1 MKQER
6 KKIAMPKY
14 QDVAQME
21 TLSCDEVKLQL
32 LNFSRQYH
40 RIYPAYNERNQQLGK
55 IHNRIKEQWKFL
67 YYTSPDVARK
77 VAEEVEVSFEN
88 ELHFP
93 HLNDTERVLQAIG
106 QSIRH
111 IPQLEDVSE
120 EMQKLKREKEELLQQ
135 LAQAKELAEHRGKKI
150 IELEAKAKEFVPVMS
165 EKITEIKVV
174 GKGITLKPKPINIV
188 EEGKKEALPVVKE
201 SSMEVI
207 EKEAEVFE
215 EKVENLEIFTL
226 LENYNP
232 SPAVDPIY
240 DCEIEY
246 EGKRASV
253 YCLDGRNTPS
263 REHFDDMIK
272 MTDRIC
278 FIGDNRK
285 EFNQYIASDFVMWLI
300 GQGKNN
306 QIGYSFTTKQKLR
319 TTKEL
324 NEFIIS

>member
-14 QDVAQME
+14 QEMEQIE

-40 RIYPAYNERNQQLGK
+40 RIYPAYNERNEQLGK

-77 VAEEVEVSFEN
+77 VAEEVEVSFED
-88 ELHFP
+88 ETHFP
-93 HLNDTERVLQAIG
+93 HLNDTERVLQAIT

-111 IPQLEDVSE
+111 LPQLEDVSE
-120 EMQKLKREKEELLQQ
+120 EVQTLKREKEELLHQ
-135 LAQAKELAEHRGKKI
+135 LKQAKELAEHRGKKI
-150 IELEAKAKEFVPVMS
+150 LELEEKSKRFVSADPK
-165 EKITEIKVV
+165 KITEIKVV

-188 EEGKKEALPVVKE
+188 EEGTKEEEPVVKE
-201 SSMEVI
+201 TVVEVI
-207 EKEAEVFE
+207 EKEADVFV
-215 EKVENLEIFTL
+215 EKVENLEIYTL
-226 LENYNP
+226 LEQYNP

-246 EGKRASV
+246 EGKKASV
-253 YCLDGRNTPS
+253 YCLNGRNTPS
-263 REHFDDMIK
+263 REHFEDMIK

-319 TTKEL
+319 STKEL